1 MALERELGWVTCG
14 FFTGLGKGINVNSVK
29 TSPIWCGVVGL
40 FNVLYLFDV
49 EDNVYSLTSIVR
61 KSKQ

>member
-1 MALERELGWVTCG
+1 M
-14 FFTGLGKGINVNSVK
+14 NSVK
-29 TSPIWCGVVGL
+29 TSPIWCGVAGL

>member
-1 MALERELGWVTCG
+1 MGYLWI
-14 FFTGLGKGINVNSVK
+14 FFSGLGKGINVNSVE
-29 TSPIWCGVVGL
+29 TSPIWSGVVGL

-49 EDNVYSLTSIVR
+49 EDNVYSLTSIAR